1 MAAWSVGRECGDE
14 LSAPSTGPEREVVV
28 QMSGILTQGSV
39 KSVLG
44 RVAVLRTS
52 DVQGNVLAVVV

>member
-14 LSAPSTGPEREVVV
+14 LSASSTGSERE

-44 RVAVLRTS
+44 SVAVLRTS
-52 DVQGNVLAVVV
+52 NVQGNVLAVV

>member
-14 LSAPSTGPEREVVV
+14 LPAPCTGSEREVVV

-44 RVAVLRTS
+44 RLAVLRTS